1 MRARTR
7 SFFFLRF
14 TALLVAV
21 FMPAF
26 ALAQP
31 AVQQAT
37 QPTDTPTDTSTATPS
52 DQTIS
57 IDPSASDAITIESP
71 GDDPGDATLAE
82 VSGPV
87 SEALGDAIPQTGNQT
102 IDSSLNTF
110 VNAVGGLI
118 DTIIA
123 HLPQLIIAVII
134 LMITAFLASFVSKQ
148 SRKVSRGLRLKENL
162 QDLLQKFVYI
172 VVWFLGLV
180 TAAGIVFPG
189 LGMGELVAS
198 AGLASIAI
206 GFAFQDIFEN
216 FLAGILIIWRFPFN
230 DGDYIE
236 VPSVGVE
243 GKVEEVQIRMTL
255 IRDVSGELILVPN
268 STIFKNVVRVL
279 TDRDTRRVTVMCG
292 IAYGEDIAQGRSVI
306 KEAVESCDS
315 VHKNKPVEI
324 FAQAFGSSSIDFEV
338 SWWTGPTPLDQRRS
352 RDEVVEKVK
361 AALDNAGI
369 EIPYPYRTLV
379 FSKNEPDIIDAIA
392 GRGTG
397 NDAGE

>member
-7 SFFFLRF
+7 SFFLLRF

-236 VPSVGVE
+236 VPSVDVE

-397 NDAGE
+397 NDAGK